1 MNRNT
6 TQSGHPRYEPMLSAA
21 VLGDQ
26 NRRFRNTGG
35 RSQENRSEGFRP
47 GYQDTATGHTYLSCF
62 ADGRPAPLHLLD
74 GLPAEVAVS
83 RDAHG
88 RISAVKA
95 TVVAGFIRN
104 SRFYT
109 RQEAAVAVNGC

>member
-1 MNRNT
+1 MNLNT

-21 VLGDQ
+21 VLRDQ
-26 NRRFRNTGG
+26 NLSFRNTGG

-47 GYQDTATGHTYLSCF
+47 AYQDTDTGHTYLSCF

-74 GLPAEVAVS
+74 GLPGELAVS
-83 RDAHG
+83 HDAHG

-95 TVVAGFIRN
+95 TVIAGFIRN
-104 SRFYT
+104 ERFYT
-109 RQEAAVAVNGC
+109 RQEAAAAMACH